1 VRAVI
6 ADDSVLMR
14 EGIARILA
22 EGDIDVA
29 AGVGDAPSLLA
40 AVENGKPDLAIIDVR
55 MPPGYIDEGLRA
67 AIEIR
72 RRWPSVALVVLSQF
86 VEERYASELL
96 ADNTDKIGYLLKDRI
111 SDVGQFIGAL
121 QRVAGGGTA
130 LDPQVVRQ
138 LLARSRKTTP
148 LTRLTPRETEV
159 LALMA
164 EGLSNTAIADALVIS
179 SRAVEK
185 HIASIFLKLDLP
197 PDTGQYHRRVMAVVR
212 YLNS

>member
-1 VRAVI
+1 MRAVI

-14 EGIARILA
+14 EGITRILA
-22 EGDIDVA
+22 EGDFEVV
-29 AGVGDAPSLLA
+29 AGVGDAQSLLD
-40 AVENGKPDLAIIDVR
+40 AVEAHRPDLAVIDVR
-55 MPPGYIDEGLRA
+55 MPPTYVDEGLRA

-72 RRWPSVALVVLSQF
+72 RRWPTVALLVLSQF

-96 ADNTDKIGYLLKDRI
+96 AENTEKIGYLLKDRV
-111 SDVGQFIGAL
+111 SDVREFIEAL

-138 LLARSRKTTP
+138 LVARSRKADP
-148 LTRLTPRETEV
+148 IRRLTPREGEV

-164 EGLSNTAIADALVIS
+164 EGRSNTAISQLLVVS
-179 SRAVEK
+179 TRAVEK
-185 HIASIFLKLDLP
+185 HVASIFMKLDLP
-197 PDTGQYHRRVMAVVR
+197 ADSDQHHRRVMAVVR